1 MLDFETILELMKKY
15 GYSSTSIHPY
25 IYQNNDNIGICY
37 TYIDEEYGMLE
48 RIKIFDNI
56 EAFEQFL
63 KEQSWLKSNGKNYN
77 VRMILDNYE
86 SSMPKVLYLRNE
98 KIMVEG
104 EMDNIDNFD
113 LRESQRK
120 QMDEVS
126 QILYE
131 AGDLLLVYDEIKDRQ
146 LQYLKKI
153 IALKNTLRGK
163 YFDLQKEVDKYN
175 KYKVERN
182 LTLIPDVLDK
192 GSINEVLEI
201 TIKDQYNKYIAQR
214 PSLEE
219 IKDFIKQVW
228 DLNLGLELNTKY
240 YEAQKE
246 ENDIRNEIK
255 VVDRKLEL
263 MRDLNEDLRPI
274 FGIDLVG
281 RFKKINE
288 VCRKESKYMSKNYVN
303 ERLELVNKKYSVF
316 DKLNLNYA
324 SDYLREAIQNT
335 NYDDLAIKYSTNESE
350 EKINKA
356 KLPLNDVVSDLT
368 IQYRD
373 KLNQEAQ
380 SILVLYNNKKFA
392 KIFNTILE
400 IDNFEEV
407 PIKNIMKKLN
417 SIKGISKLK
426 TECYESVKK
435 RIDDPVNE
443 NVKNSLFNEIDF
455 TSFETY
461 ISSLIKKLVVLKN
474 VNNKMVI
481 KSDFNMYTLVNKV
494 EDVQNRKYI
503 SLTKDLNT
511 MLNDAKENKCM
522 IGICL
527 LKENLPVLYSPY
539 YFDLGDMYSKGAS
552 PLMEIKEMVNFELLV
567 EVADISV
574 YKDDNKVEVARYY
587 TEPKINENIS
597 YVDDIKLGYSTVFCK
612 FSLANNLPATSEVTV
627 EDTKPT
633 SEVVAP
639 VNSAPMVA
647 FNPGENSNNT
657 PSTNDA
663 VKEENVVNENVN
675 EEPIKNNETANGFV
689 SFENISDKKEE
700 TSDSTKVED
709 KKEDNKKEDNTSTM
723 VSPLS
728 LSPTQTKDK
737 VVEKNPF
744 KEVSTDSKDNKE
756 VTTKEEDNGI
766 KKDTSAPVVK
776 DDANKVVESTKD
788 KIEQKV
794 VPNQNV
800 AKDSGATNKVVDNTI
815 KKENST
821 PVTKGVVN
829 KTVVPVKGSVT
840 QKVVANQNVAKD
852 GVVTNKVADST
863 IKKENTA
870 SVTKGVVNKVVVPTK
885 GNVTQ
890 KIEPKQTV
898 TKEGTPINKVV
909 NSNVKKDNVTS
920 QAPSKAQVINKVSTV
935 QENKGFVT
943 FSNTDSKT
951 NENKNDEKQ
960 KIAVS
965 DFKPINSTVNN
976 NALQVIQKVTNVVKK
991 EGPVS
996 SNVTQQK
1003 VSTPIVNQ
1011 QKVVTPNNVNNGV
1024 QNVNTNNVNKPSQ
1037 GTESVKKNVV
1047 IKPVGSVGKPLN
1059 QPNNK

>member
-1 MLDFETILELMKKY
+1 MLDFETVLELMKKY

-192 GSINEVLEI
+192 GSINEVLEV

-373 KLNQEAQ
+373 RLNQEAQ
-380 SILVLYNNKKFA
+380 SILVLYNNSKFA
-392 KIFNTILE
+392 KIFNTIL
-400 IDNFEEV
+400 
-407 PIKNIMKKLN
+407 
-417 SIKGISKLK
+417 
-426 TECYESVKK
+426 
-435 RIDDPVNE
+435 
-443 NVKNSLFNEIDF
+443 
-455 TSFETY
+455 
-461 ISSLIKKLVVLKN
+461 
-474 VNNKMVI
+474 
-481 KSDFNMYTLVNKV
+481 
-494 EDVQNRKYI
+494 
-503 SLTKDLNT
+503 
-511 MLNDAKENKCM
+511 
-522 IGICL
+522 
-527 LKENLPVLYSPY
+527 
-539 YFDLGDMYSKGAS
+539 
-552 PLMEIKEMVNFELLV
+552 
-567 EVADISV
+567 
-574 YKDDNKVEVARYY
+574 
-587 TEPKINENIS
+587 
-597 YVDDIKLGYSTVFCK
+597 
-612 FSLANNLPATSEVTV
+612 
-627 EDTKPT
+627 
-633 SEVVAP
+633 
-639 VNSAPMVA
+639 
-647 FNPGENSNNT
+647 
-657 PSTNDA
+657 
-663 VKEENVVNENVN
+663 
-675 EEPIKNNETANGFV
+675 
-689 SFENISDKKEE
+689 
-700 TSDSTKVED
+700 
-709 KKEDNKKEDNTSTM
+709 
-723 VSPLS
+723 
-728 LSPTQTKDK
+728 
-737 VVEKNPF
+737 
-744 KEVSTDSKDNKE
+744 
-756 VTTKEEDNGI
+756 
-766 KKDTSAPVVK
+766 
-776 DDANKVVESTKD
+776 
-788 KIEQKV
+788 
-794 VPNQNV
+794 
-800 AKDSGATNKVVDNTI
+800 
-815 KKENST
+815 
-821 PVTKGVVN
+821 
-829 KTVVPVKGSVT
+829 
-840 QKVVANQNVAKD
+840 
-852 GVVTNKVADST
+852 
-863 IKKENTA
+863 
-870 SVTKGVVNKVVVPTK
+870 
-885 GNVTQ
+885 
-890 KIEPKQTV
+890 
-898 TKEGTPINKVV
+898 
-909 NSNVKKDNVTS
+909 
-920 QAPSKAQVINKVSTV
+920 
-935 QENKGFVT
+935 
-943 FSNTDSKT
+943 
-951 NENKNDEKQ
+951 
-960 KIAVS
+960 
-965 DFKPINSTVNN
+965 
-976 NALQVIQKVTNVVKK
+976 
-991 EGPVS
+991 
-996 SNVTQQK
+996 
-1003 VSTPIVNQ
+1003 
-1011 QKVVTPNNVNNGV
+1011 
-1024 QNVNTNNVNKPSQ
+1024 
-1037 GTESVKKNVV
+1037 
-1047 IKPVGSVGKPLN
+1047 
-1059 QPNNK
+1059 

>member
-1 MLDFETILELMKKY
+1 MLDFETVLELMKKY

-192 GSINEVLEI
+192 GSINEVLEV

-373 KLNQEAQ
+373 RLNQEAQ
-380 SILVLYNNKKFA
+380 SILVLYNNSKFA

-494 EDVQNRKYI
+494 EEVQNRKYI

-567 EVADISV
+567 EVADVSV

-597 YVDDIKLGYSTVFCK
+597 YVDDIKLGYSTIFCK

-627 EDTKPT
+627 EDTQPT
-633 SEVVAP
+633 SEVVTP
-639 VNSAPMVA
+639 VSSAPMVA

-657 PSTNDA
+657 PSANDS
-663 VKEENVVNENVN
+663 VKEENVVNESVK
-675 EEPIKNNETANGFV
+675 EEPVKNNETTNGFV
-689 SFENISDKKEE
+689 SFENTSDKKDE
-700 TSDSTKVED
+700 TSDTTKVED
-709 KKEDNKKEDNTSTM
+709 KKEDNKKDDNTSTM

-728 LSPTQTKDK
+728 LSPASTKDK

-744 KEVSTDSKDNKE
+744 KDVNDNKEEKE
-756 VTTKEEDNGI
+756 VTTKEEDNGT
-766 KKDTSAPVVK
+766 KKDTST
-776 DDANKVVESTKD
+776 S
-788 KIEQKV
+788 
-794 VPNQNV
+794 V
-800 AKDSGATNKVVDNTI
+800 AKDITTKVVDNTI
-815 KKENST
+815 KKENAT

-829 KTVVPVKGSVT
+829 KAVVPAKGNVT
-840 QKVVANQNVAKD
+840 QKVVPNQNVAKD

-885 GNVTQ
+885 GSVTQ

-898 TKEGTPINKVV
+898 IKEGAPINKVV

-920 QAPSKAQVINKVSTV
+920 QTPSKAQVINKVSTV

-943 FSNTDSKT
+943 FSNSDLKT
-951 NENKNDEKQ
+951 NENKNVEKQ
-960 KIAVS
+960 EIAVS
-965 DFKPINSTVNN
+965 DFKPIKPTISN
-976 NALQVIQKVTNVVKK
+976 NAPQVTQKVTNVVKK
-991 EGPVS
+991 EGTVS

-1003 VSTPIVNQ
+1003 VSNPSVNQ
-1011 QKVVTPNNVNNGV
+1011 QKIVTSNNVNNGT
-1024 QNVNTNNVNKPSQ
+1024 QNTNTNNVNKPSQ
-1037 GTESVKKNVV
+1037 GGEPVKKNIVV
-1047 IKPVGSVGKPLN
+1047 KSVGSIDKPLN
-1059 QPNNK
+1059 KPDNK